1 MNYSNFKQDFN
12 KPSRFTA
19 EHYGT
24 KVSVEYDH
32 SDLSLDEVF
41 DAFETLVTGM
51 GYHKDSW
58 KQWIMDRADEY
69 KEEDEENEIDERD
82 EYTLEDFKRDE
93 EEYVR
98 NIIKSKMD
106 AKTFV
111 EALENPQEPNE
122 NLKEAAA
129 EFLKKIK
136 Q

>member
-1 MNYSNFKQDFN
+1 MNYSNFKHDFN

-58 KQWIMDRADEY
+58 KQWILERAEEY
-69 KEEDEENEIDERD
+69 QEEENDKWDEDEKIT
-82 EYTLEDFKRDE
+82 YEDWKQQE
-93 EEYVR
+93 EEAVR
-98 NIIKSKMD
+98 SIIKSKMD
-106 AKTFV
+106 AKTFSD
-111 EALENPQEPNE
+111 ALENPPEPNE
-122 NLKEAAA
+122 NLKYAAA

-136 Q
+136 K